1 MNGIGSIV
9 GRIFCSGP
17 FSFALGFGVGV
28 FALYLL
34 ERAKEKKRFEET
46 YKETEALL
54 KALEVKLREEGKEA

>member
-17 FSFALGFGVGV
+17 FSFALGFGIGV

-34 ERAKEKKRFEET
+34 ERSKEKKG
-46 YKETEALL
+46 L
-54 KALEVKLREEGKEA
+54 KKLIKKRRLF